1 METQALI
8 PLILGVVMPPVIDL
22 VNKYVPNSNARFL
35 VSIVFSLLLGGLIA
49 FSESGWDAVLA
60 NAGLV
65 FVSAQAV
72 YKLWYKDSK
81 VHARITG

>member
-1 METQALI
+1 
-8 PLILGVVMPPVIDL
+8 MPPVIDL